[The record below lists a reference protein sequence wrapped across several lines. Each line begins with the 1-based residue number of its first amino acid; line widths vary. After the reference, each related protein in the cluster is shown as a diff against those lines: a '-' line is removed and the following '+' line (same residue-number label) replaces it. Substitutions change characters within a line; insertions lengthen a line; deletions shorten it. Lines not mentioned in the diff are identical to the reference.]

1 MAVTKFKQYNLDD
14 IPEVVETP
22 DFMLI
27 ISAAIVKSLKNKK
40 LLTQRQEDICIDKL
54 EELHK

>member
-1 MAVTKFKQYNLDD
+1 MAVTKFKQYNLEN

-22 DFMLI
+22 DFMLK

-40 LLTQRQEDICIDKL
+40 LLTQRQEEVCIDKL
-54 EELHK
+54 EELYK

>member
-1 MAVTKFKQYNLDD
+1 MITRFKQYNPDN

-22 DFMLI
+22 DFLLK

-40 LLTQRQEDICIDKL
+40 LLTQRQEEVCIDKL
-54 EELHK
+54 EELYK